1 MSVSSRWHDAEA
13 MLAQEAS
20 WVTSPRWPTVFIGLV
35 LAVILKLSGLL
46 LTLAVLSAHAPF
58 E

>member
-13 MLAQEAS
+13 MLAREAS

-35 LAVILKLSGLL
+35 LAVLLKRSGWF
-46 LTLAVLSAHAPF
+46 AIAADPSIDR
-58 E
+58 

>member
-1 MSVSSRWHDAEA
+1 MSVSSHWHDAEA

-35 LAVILKLSGLL
+35 LAVILKRSGWF
-46 LTLAVLSAHAPF
+46 AIAGDPSIAR
-58 E
+58 